1 VKQKLIFTH
10 NGVMPLLPY
19 DDGDDAQV
27 VIQIPDQIETNI
39 SVKEGTSYIKL
50 SIRGNSTSMD
60 DKSELQ
66 L

>member
-1 VKQKLIFTH
+1 
-10 NGVMPLLPY
+10 MPLLPY

-66 L
+66 LWTCMVHIHN